1 MHVAPSCSALQVAF
15 QKASE
20 FYEEANAAN
29 DAHAV
34 HFIGRC
40 LSQKVTLENRS
51 ALVLAFSEIHIT
63 SHPVPTALTHAFDCG
78 AERLHP
84 PG

>member
-1 MHVAPSCSALQVAF
+1 MHAWDPQDGAPSAPILQVAY

-20 FYEEANAAN
+20 FYKEANAAN

-40 LSQKVTLENRS
+40 LSQKVR
-51 ALVLAFSEIHIT
+51 F
-63 SHPVPTALTHAFDCG
+63 
-78 AERLHP
+78 ERP
-84 PG
+84 

>member
-1 MHVAPSCSALQVAF
+1 MHVAPSCSVLQTCSALQVAY

-40 LSQKVTLENRS
+40 LSQKVTLE
-51 ALVLAFSEIHIT
+51 LAQHLARLPQ
-63 SHPVPTALTHAFDCG
+63 SHP
-78 AERLHP
+78 
-84 PG
+84 